1 MTEHQRE
8 ALSPAQ
14 EDYLKQIFLIDRTGC
29 AASTQIL
36 ADRLGV
42 RPPSVTGMLK
52 RLAQQGFIEHEPY
65 RGARLTAEGRR
76 AAMELVRHHRLLETF
91 LHEMLGF
98 PWDEVHEEA
107 ERLEHVI
114 SEEFERRIALALG
127 DPTHDP
133 HGDPIPTSDLDFPEE
148 VPTIPLTEAAP
159 GTEVRLARVH
169 IQDRDSLNL
178 LARVGLL
185 PGTAVRVVEVNESG
199 VRLDDGGDRILLPR
213 SLAVGLAVIVT

>member
-1 MTEHQRE
+1 MTEHTRE
-8 ALSPAQ
+8 TLSPAQ

-29 AASTQIL
+29 AASTQTL

-52 RLAQQGFIEHEPY
+52 RLAQQGLIEHEPY
-65 RGARLTAEGRR
+65 RGARLTPDGRR

-91 LHEMLGF
+91 LHDMLGF

-133 HGDPIPTSDLDFPEE
+133 HGDPIPTPELDFPEE
-148 VPTIPLTEAAP
+148 APTIPLTEAAP
-159 GTEVRLARVH
+159 DSEVRLVRVH

-185 PGTAVRVVEVNESG
+185 PGATVRVVEINETG
-199 VRLDDGGDRILLPR
+199 VRLDDGRDRILLPH
-213 SLAVGLAVIVT
+213 SLAVGLAVIVS

>member
-1 MTEHQRE
+1 MTEQQRE
-8 ALSPAQ
+8 TLSPAQ
-14 EDYLKQIFLIDRTGC
+14 EDYLKQIFLIDRSGC
-29 AASTQIL
+29 TASTQTL

-65 RGARLTAEGRR
+65 RGARLTPEGRR

-91 LHEMLGF
+91 LHDMLGF

-133 HGDPIPTSDLDFPEE
+133 HGDPIPTPDLDFPEE
-148 VPTIPLTEAAP
+148 IPTILLTETTP
-159 GTEVRLARVH
+159 GSEVRLARVH

-178 LARVGLL
+178 LARVGLI
-185 PGTAVRVVEVNESG
+185 PGSSVRVVEVNDDG
-199 VRLDDGGDRILLPR
+199 VRLDDGKDRILLPR
-213 SLAVGLAVIVT
+213 SLAVGLAVVVA